1 METKDKK
8 FCRECGCRIT
18 PNAQYCE
25 GCGASAT
32 RVSDFG
38 SKPQERIPS
47 GGAKD
52 FQGGMRRTFSKA
64 PRLWIFC
71 GVLFFLLLLVI
82 FVHQLG
88 SHSDSGSPSSN
99 YPQEREATIKYWKSL
114 CFIYQAA
121 IDASSPSLNGLKDES
136 DPVVI
141 VTKLSEESA
150 KLLTESVDKIR
161 MLPVLN
167 VDSRLIQYTRDDIR
181 EGNEIVSELDATRDS
196 LLAVCDWGKRRNKS
210 PDSLNDLLYSFIM
223 GLQGKPF
230 EGYNKARRDA
240 ENLDAE
246 GRELIR
252 KYIDALTRFDLLLK
266 KSNDS
271 DAKEIELRGYL
282 SSRYNV
288 EFPPAPK
295 PKSQ

>member
-1 METKDKK
+1 L
-8 FCRECGCRIT
+8 F
-18 PNAQYCE
+18 
-25 GCGASAT
+25 
-32 RVSDFG
+32 
-38 SKPQERIPS
+38 
-47 GGAKD
+47 
-52 FQGGMRRTFSKA
+52 
-64 PRLWIFC
+64 
-71 GVLFFLLLLVI
+71 FFLLLLVI
-82 FVHQLG
+82 FVHKPG
-88 SHSDSGSPSSN
+88 GHSDSGSLSSN
-99 YPQEREATIKYWKSL
+99 YAQEREATIKYWKSL
-114 CFIYQAA
+114 CFIYQAG
-121 IDASSPSLNGLKDES
+121 IDASNPSSNGLKDES

-150 KLLTESVDKIR
+150 KLLTDSVDKIR
-161 MLPVLN
+161 VLPVLN

-181 EGNEIVSELDATRDS
+181 EGNDMVSALDTTRDS
-196 LLAVCDWGKRRNKS
+196 LLAVCDWGKRRNTS
-210 PDSLNDLLYSFIM
+210 PNSLDDLLYSFIM

-282 SSRYNV
+282 SYKYNV
-288 EFPPAPK
+288 EFPPTPK
-295 PKSQ
+295 PKSE